1 MRRKQQVNSRSAKTK
16 SDFKARKEN
25 VKFPNQRGSILRKHG
40 VEGQYQDELRV

>member
-25 VKFPNQRGSILRKHG
+25 VKFPNKIGSILRNQG
-40 VEGQYQDELRV
+40 VEGPYQDVLRV